1 MSKKNRIYAVK
12 KGHTI
17 GLFSNW
23 EDCKSAVEGFAGA
36 VYKSFESEEEAH
48 AFLEDIDIVK
58 NDDISPRLNAGKV
71 VAFTDGSF
79 DADKKAYGSGVCI
92 FAPNDIYMELCNSGR
107 NEKYID
113 LRNVAGEIIAVLN
126 AIDWAWKNGYD
137 QISIFY
143 DYEGIGKWATG
154 EWKTKTTLSSYY
166 KRYIDDKNGIISIE
180 FIKVSGHSNNKY
192 NDRAD
197 KLAKSAIFEN
207 KVIRDL
213 GGNSG
218 YIISPVV
225 EENIVSLLNILKA
238 DCQGLDY
245 SSHSNGFKT
254 CWTVTLNME
263 KVQVTLYNNI
273 KMTVQGK
280 KNNLFQIVTTGI
292 IETIQCGNFI
302 QVLKSAYGISIDTA
316 KVEDD
321 YNSNLPAISKE
332 VLPQNIVTLI
342 KQAIVNLNNPA
353 RNDTEFSMYTF
364 PVLRALEG
372 VLKYNLTKCRI
383 TMTSLNFDMFKKDDS
398 GIYRLKAALASGL
411 SSENISKLENC
422 YNHFYNNRHTLFHFG
437 IIIGEN
443 DINTRLLNTKSE
455 ADAIIRETLKVID
468 DNYIL

>member
-1 MSKKNRIYAVK
+1 MSKKNKIYAVK

-17 GLFSNW
+17 GLFYSW
-23 EDCKSAVEGFAGA
+23 DDCKSAVEGFAGA
-36 VYKSFESEEEAH
+36 VYKSFESAEEAR
-48 AFLEDIDIVK
+48 AFLEDVDVVK
-58 NDDISPRLNAGKV
+58 NDDILPRLNKGKV

-92 FAPNDIYMELCNSGR
+92 FAPNDIYVELCNSGR

-113 LRNVAGEIIAVLN
+113 LRNIAGEIIAVLN

-143 DYEGIGKWATG
+143 DYEGIGKWASG
-154 EWKTKTTLSSYY
+154 EWKAKTTLSSYY

-225 EENIVSLLNILKA
+225 EENIVSLLNSLKE

-245 SSHSNGFKT
+245 SSHSNGLKT
-254 CWTVTLNME
+254 CWTVTLNTE
-263 KVQVTLYNNI
+263 KVQITLYNNI

-280 KNNLFQIVTTGI
+280 KDNLFQIVTTGI

-302 QVLKSAYGISIDTA
+302 QVLKSAYGIAENYLKMHMIDKA
-316 KVEDD
+316 ESYSHK
-321 YNSNLPAISKE
+321 AISMNKRNYKNY
-332 VLPQNIVTLI
+332 LTLGI
-342 KQAIVNLNNPA
+342 
-353 RNDTEFSMYTF
+353 
-364 PVLRALEG
+364 
-372 VLKYNLTKCRI
+372 VLKEKKMYKSA
-383 TMTSLNFDMFKKDDS
+383 MQSLERA
-398 GIYRLKAALASGL
+398 RL
-411 SSENISKLENC
+411 SKQNQYKLDC
-422 YNHFYNNRHTLFHFG
+422 
-437 IIIGEN
+437 
-443 DINTRLLNTKSE
+443 SE
-455 ADAIIRETLKVID
+455 AIILID
-468 DNYIL
+468 EINYHLGDGYLRGTGRRLYR